1 MSAVLSALGL
11 PSVLRLREVCMVW
24 PLSQQYSTVTCYLM
38 LTTLVT
44 GDRNRDFLLFWS
56 CINLRQSLRPWV
68 SGMWPSQC
76 PCPLPNCGS
85 QPIMPPNGSFDSISY
100 PQVQWV
106 FTSTLKATVIFLPF
120 PCFHSVEEKG
130 KVWKKGTGVISCFI
144 YSSCSSPQSLHHQK
158 MLFQEFHLS
167 FGGTPGRVHREKRLQ
182 VDINYLYVQP
192 AESPHSASI
201 NFFILAKFLPVPCS
215 DCPRWASAH
224 ISLCRHLFLLR
235 PQASWRPCNL
245 SSLMYSKKI
254 ISLQL
259 SGLLWGGGGGVGHVL
274 RVEEMLFLHNF
285 VFINAWTYLL
295 KDKTMKPNLKRIE
308 KST

>member
-76 PCPLPNCGS
+76 PLPNCGS

-106 FTSTLKATVIFLPF
+106 FTSTLKATVIFLPSLF
-120 PCFHSVEEKG
+120 SFSRGERKGVEEG
-130 KVWKKGTGVISCFI
+130 YRC
-144 YSSCSSPQSLHHQK
+144 
-158 MLFQEFHLS
+158 
-167 FGGTPGRVHREKRLQ
+167 
-182 VDINYLYVQP
+182 N
-192 AESPHSASI
+192 
-201 NFFILAKFLPVPCS
+201 
-215 DCPRWASAH
+215 
-224 ISLCRHLFLLR
+224 FLLHLQQLLFSTI
-235 PQASWRPCNL
+235 PAPPEDAFSG
-245 SSLMYSKKI
+245 
-254 ISLQL
+254 ISPVF
-259 SGLLWGGGGGVGHVL
+259 WG
-274 RVEEMLFLHNF
+274 NT
-285 VFINAWTYLL
+285 W
-295 KDKTMKPNLKRIE
+295 
-308 KST
+308 